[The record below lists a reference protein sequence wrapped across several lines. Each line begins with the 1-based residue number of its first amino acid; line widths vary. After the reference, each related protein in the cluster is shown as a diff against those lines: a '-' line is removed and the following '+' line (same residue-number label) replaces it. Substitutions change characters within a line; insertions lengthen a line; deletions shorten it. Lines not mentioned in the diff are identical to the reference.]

1 MKRLREL
8 RKEKNL
14 AQWQLAGDLN
24 VAQNTISRYETDQRG
39 ASYSQLVR
47 FAKFFAVPV
56 DSLLGLT
63 DEKKGND

>member
-24 VAQNTISRYETDQRG
+24 VAQNTISRYETGQRE
-39 ASYSQLVR
+39 ASYSQLVQ
-47 FAKFFAVPV
+47 FAKYFDVSV
-56 DSLLGLT
+56 DYLLGVT
-63 DEKKGND
+63 NERKG